1 MEKGKTYILLKNTH
15 RFDLPAEFQHDDV
28 RLSENLV
35 EHFLREF
42 TQENNVVFDPF
53 AGYGTTLLVAEAM
66 GRVPYGIEF
75 DERRVQCTRSKLK
88 HPENLIHG
96 DSRNLASYDLPT
108 FDFSITSPPYMGKCD
123 KENPLTAYTTE
134 GSGYAAYL
142 RDIRNIYAQMKQV
155 MKPDARVVI
164 EVANLKLWDGLTTL
178 AWDIAETVSQVL
190 HFEGEVVVGWD
201 TYGFGYDHSYC
212 LVFSKPKRNDR
223 KAVTF

>member
-1 MEKGKTYILLKNTH
+1 MEKGKTYILLRNTH

-75 DERRVQCTRSKLK
+75 DERRVQYTRSKLK

-96 DSRNLASYDLPT
+96 DSRQLASYDLPV

-142 RDIRNIYAQMKQV
+142 CDIRNIYEQMKQ
-155 MKPDARVVI
+155 MIKPDARVVI
-164 EVANLKLWDGLTTL
+164 EVANLKLCTLKVKWLWAGTRMDLDTTIAT
-178 AWDIAETVSQVL
+178 AWFFQSPSGTIGRRL
-190 HFEGEVVVGWD
+190 HFD
-201 TYGFGYDHSYC
+201 QRR
-212 LVFSKPKRNDR
+212 KPS
-223 KAVTF
+223 